1 MTPKLADYPN
11 QTATGPTLKTAQTW
25 LPALRHGALT
35 AALQY
40 ADWLIALLLEQTYVL
55 AMSSLYL
62 VYLIVLR
69 KISRLELGLLIGL
82 QCLSAWLLELDLRVL
97 VGFSLAQVMCL
108 GVFWCFLHRYH
119 LVLPDAINSAKQADD
134 YQKNSAPL
142 ERELLRNVTRLC
154 SAWLLATTLAACIF
168 GLVLASSLK
177 HFFIELSAYWLANI
191 CTFVGLVM
199 PIMTQVIQCTSATKK
214 RLKASQHLTTAL
226 TTFGFLIY
234 SNVIINTTPYPF
246 IYILLPM
253 CLLAVRLPVTTIAII
268 IYGGFAGTLLLGL
281 YPFTKPTFLNVPVNA
296 DMVHTV
302 FITGFIPLFFA
313 FMVKAFEKRQHYI
326 TKLSERMSLAN
337 KAVGLGVWEWSI
349 STRNVWWDSAM
360 YELYG
365 LAQQPMTYA
374 RWRQCIHPDDVNQ
387 LERILKSMARAKN
400 EFSTSF
406 RIIHPVLGIR
416 HIQAAATIVYGSANR
431 PLRYVGMNWDVTNLK
446 SAELA
451 LHQAKQKAEVAS
463 HTKSEFVANMSHEI
477 RTPLNATLGAAQ
489 LLQTTELSAPQK
501 KYINMIK
508 HSGESLLAIV
518 NDILDFSKIESG
530 HAQVAM
536 SIFNLR
542 ESVQKIA
549 AILSPQ
555 AGAKGLEFILHI
567 DKNVPSCVE
576 GDALKLHQVLVNLT
590 SNAIRF
596 TPGGEVSIEIRAS
609 KPKQGKI
616 QVSFAVIDTGIG
628 IAKNNQ
634 LNLFDAFTQVDSS
647 STRQYGGTGLGLAI
661 AKRLVN
667 LMGGELLL
675 ESEEG
680 LGSRFYFSL
689 EFTQIASR
697 NYTHPLEHQPM
708 RVLLVD
714 YNSRVIDAVKHLVAH
729 WPWDIIAAT
738 SVQQAL
744 NIFPTANNLK
754 PIDLLIVDS
763 RILSDEPLFI
773 QQLSKLGLTA
783 NCLRLVSDINHN
795 ASNLPTHCL
804 DLIDAYLIKPIT
816 HAGLL
821 DAISDG
827 RSLRQGID
835 KPLQQEMNLSNRL
848 LNGINILLVED
859 NPLNQVVAKGLLEQ
873 FGAHIDQ
880 AWNGKEALELI
891 SQGSGQY
898 HLIMLDIQMP
908 VMDGYSTCHAL
919 NERGNKI
926 PIIAMTAGVLSSE
939 REHCE
944 RMGMQGFVP
953 KPIEMQTLLNEIQR
967 LLPKL
972 EPDKSNGPV
981 NSRLPQSNLINNP
994 IEHTLFYPERL
1005 LNHLSQQEHIN
1016 SVVQG
1021 IQQLVNNSATQQGE
1035 LTDYIQTENYSSAAK
1050 LLHSQKGAWGN
1061 LGATPLYRQICSLET
1076 LAQEQRLTLNCRQW
1090 LAYTQLYGQ
1099 TLKEAEHWLQQYHAR
1114 EHASVADKTEVTLE
1128 EFLRLLDERNL
1139 RACDHYSQLKMH
1151 LAESLDESMAQQLDA
1166 AIHNLHFNLAATI
1179 LREQGVRLV
1188 ARA

>member
-1 MTPKLADYPN
+1 MILQPSPNPRQPTIKL
-11 QTATGPTLKTAQTW
+11 TAQQPHYWLKTLQYGVIAI
-25 LPALRHGALT
+25 
-35 AALQY
+35 ALQY
-40 ADWLIALLLEQTYVL
+40 VDWMLALLLEQTYVL
-55 AMSSLYL
+55 AMSNIFV
-62 VYLIVLR
+62 VYLIALR
-69 KISRLELGLLIGL
+69 KITRLELCLMITL
-82 QCLSAWLLELDLRVL
+82 QCASAWILEIDSRVL
-97 VGFSLAQVMCL
+97 LAFALAQGVCL
-108 GVFWCFLHRYH
+108 GIFGAFLQRYH
-119 LVLPDAINSAKQADD
+119 LVLSDEFSNTTQTGD
-134 YQKNSAPL
+134 YQKTSAPL
-142 ERELLRNVTRLC
+142 EQELLKNVTRMC
-154 SAWLLATTLAACIF
+154 SAWLIATTLAASLF
-168 GLVLASSLK
+168 GAVMASGIK
-177 HFFIELSAYWLANI
+177 HFFIDMSTYWLANI
-191 CTFVGLVM
+191 CTFVGLIM
-199 PIMTQVIQCTSATKK
+199 PIMTQATQTGDGSKQRAK
-214 RLKASQHLTTAL
+214 IKHYLATLLTACA
-226 TTFGFLIY
+226 FLIY
-234 SNVIINTTPYPF
+234 SNTIINTTPYPF

-253 CLLAVRLPVTTIAII
+253 CLLAVRLPVNTIAII
-268 IYGGFAGTLLLGL
+268 IYGGFSGTLLLGL
-281 YPFTKPTFLNVPVNA
+281 YPFAKPAFLNLPVNA

-360 YELYG
+360 YDLYG
-365 LAQQPMTYA
+365 LVQQPMTYA

-387 LERILKSMARAKN
+387 LERLLKSMARAKN

-406 RIIHPVLGIR
+406 RIIHPALGIR
-416 HIQAAATIVYGSANR
+416 HIQAAATIVYGDAHR

-536 SIFNLR
+536 GIFNLR

-549 AILSPQ
+549 TILSPQ

-596 TPGGEVSIEIRAS
+596 TPGGEVTIEITAS
-609 KPKQGKI
+609 KPKQGRI
-616 QVSFAVIDTGIG
+616 QVGFAVIDTGIG

-667 LMGGELLL
+667 LMGGELYLD
-675 ESEEG
+675 SDEG
-680 LGSRFYFSL
+680 LGSRFYFFL

-697 NYTHPLEHQPM
+697 NYTHPLEHQPL

-714 YNSRVIDAVKHLVAH
+714 YNTRVIEAVKHLVAP

-744 NIFPTANNLK
+744 NVFPTANKLK
-754 PIDLLIVDS
+754 PIDLLIIDS
-763 RILSDEPLFI
+763 RVLSEDASFI
-773 QQLSKLGLTA
+773 QQLGKLGLA
-783 NCLRLVSDINHN
+783 PNCLRLVSDINH
-795 ASNLPTHCL
+795 AAATLPAPCL

-821 DAISDG
+821 DAIQDG
-827 RSLRQGID
+827 RTLRQGAQQ
-835 KPLQQEMNLSNRL
+835 PLQQEMNLTKRL
-848 LNGINILLVED
+848 LSGINIVLVED

-891 SQGSGQY
+891 SRSTRQH

-908 VMDGYSTCHAL
+908 IMDGYSTCHAL

-953 KPIEMQTLLNEIQR
+953 KPIEVQTLLSEIQR
-967 LLPKL
+967 LLPELAQVKQL
-972 EPDKSNGPV
+972 AAQES
-981 NSRLPQSNLINNP
+981 NP

-1005 LNHLSQQEHIN
+1005 LQHISQQEHIN

-1021 IQQLVNNSATQQGE
+1021 IQQLINSSELQQTA
-1035 LTDYIQTENYSSAAK
+1035 LMQNIQREEFSAAAK
-1050 LLHSQKGAWGN
+1050 ILHSQKGAWGN

-1076 LAQEQRLTLNCRQW
+1076 LAQENRLTLNCRQW
-1090 LAYTQLYGQ
+1090 LAYQQLHAQ
-1099 TLKEAEHWLQQYHAR
+1099 TRKEAIQWLKHYQSTTEQT
-1114 EHASVADKTEVTLE
+1114 SVVSNSAAVSLE
-1128 EFLRLLDERNL
+1128 DFLLLLDEQNL
-1139 RACDHYSQLKMH
+1139 RACDNYNQLKTQ
-1151 LAESLDESMAQQLDA
+1151 LRCQLDEPLTQQLDSA
-1166 AIHNLHFNLAATI
+1166 MHNLHFKLAAQI
-1179 LREQGVRLV
+1179 LREHCLD
-1188 ARA
+1188 

>member
-1 MTPKLADYPN
+1 
-11 QTATGPTLKTAQTW
+11 
-25 LPALRHGALT
+25 
-35 AALQY
+35 
-40 ADWLIALLLEQTYVL
+40 
-55 AMSSLYL
+55 
-62 VYLIVLR
+62 
-69 KISRLELGLLIGL
+69 
-82 QCLSAWLLELDLRVL
+82 
-97 VGFSLAQVMCL
+97 
-108 GVFWCFLHRYH
+108 
-119 LVLPDAINSAKQADD
+119 
-134 YQKNSAPL
+134 
-142 ERELLRNVTRLC
+142 
-154 SAWLLATTLAACIF
+154 
-168 GLVLASSLK
+168 
-177 HFFIELSAYWLANI
+177 
-191 CTFVGLVM
+191 
-199 PIMTQVIQCTSATKK
+199 
-214 RLKASQHLTTAL
+214 
-226 TTFGFLIY
+226 
-234 SNVIINTTPYPF
+234 YPF
-246 IYILLPM
+246 
-253 CLLAVRLPVTTIAII
+253 A
-268 IYGGFAGTLLLGL
+268 
-281 YPFTKPTFLNVPVNA
+281 KPSFLNLPVNA

-313 FMVKAFEKRQHYI
+313 FMVKAFEKRQHFI
-326 TKLSERMSLAN
+326 AKLSERMWLAN

-360 YELYG
+360 YDLYG

-387 LERILKSMARAKN
+387 LERLLKSMARAKN

-416 HIQAAATIVYGSANR
+416 HIQAAATIVYGAANR

-530 HAQVAM
+530 HAQLAM
-536 SIFNLR
+536 NIFNLR

-549 AILSPQ
+549 TILSPQ

-567 DKNVPSCVE
+567 DKNVPTCVE

-596 TPGGEVSIEIRAS
+596 TPGGEVTIEITAN
-609 KPKQGKI
+609 KPKHGRV
-616 QVSFAVIDTGIG
+616 QVGFAVTDTGIG

-697 NYTHPLEHQPM
+697 NYTHPLEHQPL

-714 YNSRVIDAVKHLVAH
+714 HNSRVIDAVKHLVAH
-729 WPWDIIAAT
+729 WPWDIIAAP

-744 NIFPTANNLK
+744 NIFPTANKLK
-754 PIDLLIVDS
+754 PIDLLIIDS
-763 RILSDEPLFI
+763 RVLNEDVLFI
-773 QQLSKLGLTA
+773 QQLSKLGLEP
-783 NCLRLVSDINHN
+783 NCLRLVSDINH
-795 ASNLPTHCL
+795 AAIALPAHCL
-804 DLIDAYLIKPIT
+804 DLVDAYLIKPIT

-821 DAISDG
+821 DAITDG
-827 RSLRQGID
+827 RTLRQGSH

-848 LNGINILLVED
+848 LSGINILLVED

-891 SQGSGQY
+891 SHNPQQY

-908 VMDGYSTCHAL
+908 IMDGYSTCHAL

-972 EPDKSNGPV
+972 EAAKTSAPLDITVKES
-981 NSRLPQSNLINNP
+981 QP
-994 IEHTLFYPERL
+994 IAHTLFYPERL
-1005 LNHLSQQEHIN
+1005 LHHINQPAQIN
-1016 SVVQG
+1016 SVLQG
-1021 IQQLVNNSATQQGE
+1021 IQQL
-1035 LTDYIQTENYSSAAK
+1035 I
-1050 LLHSQKGAWGN
+1050 
-1061 LGATPLYRQICSLET
+1061 
-1076 LAQEQRLTLNCRQW
+1076 
-1090 LAYTQLYGQ
+1090 
-1099 TLKEAEHWLQQYHAR
+1099 
-1114 EHASVADKTEVTLE
+1114 
-1128 EFLRLLDERNL
+1128 
-1139 RACDHYSQLKMH
+1139 
-1151 LAESLDESMAQQLDA
+1151 
-1166 AIHNLHFNLAATI
+1166 
-1179 LREQGVRLV
+1179 
-1188 ARA
+1188 

>member
-1 MTPKLADYPN
+1 MTTHPAHPFSLGSYVELN
-11 QTATGPTLKTAQTW
+11 LKSPRSW
-25 LPALRHGALT
+25 LKPLGHALLVL
-35 AALQY
+35 ALQY
-40 ADWLIALLLEQTYVL
+40 TDWLVALFLEQTYVL
-55 AMSSLYL
+55 ALSSLFC
-62 VYLIVLR
+62 VYLIALR
-69 KISRLELGLLIGL
+69 KIKRMELGFLIGL
-82 QCLSAWLLELDLRVL
+82 QCLSAWWLEIDAQVL
-97 VGFSLAQVMCL
+97 MGFSLAQGVNL
-108 GVFWCFLHRYH
+108 GIFWAFLHRYH
-119 LVLPDAINSAKQADD
+119 LVGQEGYSKGQPPDEH
-134 YQKNSAPL
+134 QKNTAPL
-142 ERELLRNVTRLC
+142 ERELLKNVTRIC
-154 SAWLLATTLAACIF
+154 SAWLLATTLAAAVF
-168 GLVLASSLK
+168 GLVMGGTISR
-177 HFFIELSAYWLANI
+177 FFLDMSAYWLSNI
-191 CTFVGLVM
+191 CTFVGLIM
-199 PIMTQVIQCTSATKK
+199 PIMTHVTHTAAEDKPRL
-214 RLKASQHLTTAL
+214 RLKECGTMLLAA
-226 TTFGFLIY
+226 GVFLLY
-234 SNVIINTTPYPF
+234 SNLIMNTTPYPF

-253 CLLAVRLPVTTIAII
+253 CLLAVRLPVNTIALIM
-268 IYGGFAGTLLLGL
+268 YGGFAGTLLLGL
-281 YPFTKPTFLNVPVNA
+281 YPFAKPAFLNLPVNA
-296 DMVHTV
+296 DTVHTV

-313 FMVKAFEKRQHYI
+313 FMVKAFETRQHYI

-349 STRNVWWDSAM
+349 STRNVWWDGAM
-360 YELYG
+360 YDLYG
-365 LAQQPMTYA
+365 LAQEPISYA

-387 LERILKSMARAKN
+387 LERLLKSMARAKN
-400 EFSTSF
+400 EFTTSF

-416 HIQAAATIVYGSANR
+416 HIQAAATIVYGTANR

-530 HAQVAM
+530 HAQMDM

-542 ESVQKIA
+542 ESAQKIA
-549 AILSPQ
+549 TILSPQ
-555 AGAKGLEFILHI
+555 ASAKGLEFILHI
-567 DKNVPSCVE
+567 DKNVPTCVE

-596 TPGGEVSIEIRAS
+596 TPGGEVTIEITAG
-609 KPKQGKI
+609 KPKQGKV
-616 QVSFAVIDTGIG
+616 QVGFAVIDTGIG

-667 LMGGELLL
+667 LMGGELYL
-675 ESEEG
+675 ESDEG

-689 EFTQIASR
+689 ELPHIVSR
-697 NYTHPLEHQPM
+697 NYTHPLEHHPL

-714 YNSRVIDAVKHLVAH
+714 YNTRVIEAVKHLVAH

-744 NIFPTANNLK
+744 NVFPTANKLK
-754 PIDLLIVDS
+754 PFDLLIIDS
-763 RILSDEPLFI
+763 RVLSEDALFI
-773 QQLSKLGLTA
+773 QQLGKLGLA
-783 NCLRLVSDINHN
+783 PNCLRLVSDINH
-795 ASNLPTHCL
+795 AAAALPAHCL

-816 HAGLL
+816 HAALL
-821 DAISDG
+821 DAIQDG
-827 RSLRQGID
+827 RTLRQGAY
-835 KPLQQEMNLSNRL
+835 KPLQQEMNLTNRL
-848 LNGINILLVED
+848 LSGINILLVED

-873 FGAHIDQ
+873 LGAHIDQ

-891 SQGSGQY
+891 SQSNGQY

-953 KPIEMQTLLNEIQR
+953 KPIEMQTLLSEIQR
-967 LLPKL
+967 LLPKRETPTTPEPAPL
-972 EPDKSNGPV
+972 ES
-981 NSRLPQSNLINNP
+981 LP

-1005 LNHLSQQEHIN
+1005 LHHITQAEHI
-1016 SVVQG
+1016 SSLLQG
-1021 IQQLVNNSATQQGE
+1021 IQQLVDNSHTQQE
-1035 LTDYIQTENYSSAAK
+1035 SLLQAIEAEDFAAARK
-1050 LLHSQKGAWGN
+1050 ILHSQKGAWGN

-1076 LAQEQRLTLNCRQW
+1076 LAQENRLTLNCRQW
-1090 LAYTQLYGQ
+1090 LAYLQLYAQ
-1099 TLKEAEHWLQQYHAR
+1099 THKEAEHWLRQQQNHNTGKVQLQGTA
-1114 EHASVADKTEVTLE
+1114 VALE
-1128 EFLRLLDERNL
+1128 ELINRLDEHSL
-1139 RACDHYSQLKMH
+1139 RACDLYSQLKPYFTEH
-1151 LAESLDESMAQQLDA
+1151 LNAPEVHHLDTAM
-1166 AIHNLHFNLAATI
+1166 HNLQFKQAAQI
-1179 LREQGVRLV
+1179 VRDHTHRQP
-1188 ARA
+1188 A

>member
-1 MTPKLADYPN
+1 
-11 QTATGPTLKTAQTW
+11 
-25 LPALRHGALT
+25 
-35 AALQY
+35 
-40 ADWLIALLLEQTYVL
+40 
-55 AMSSLYL
+55 
-62 VYLIVLR
+62 
-69 KISRLELGLLIGL
+69 
-82 QCLSAWLLELDLRVL
+82 
-97 VGFSLAQVMCL
+97 
-108 GVFWCFLHRYH
+108 
-119 LVLPDAINSAKQADD
+119 
-134 YQKNSAPL
+134 
-142 ERELLRNVTRLC
+142 
-154 SAWLLATTLAACIF
+154 
-168 GLVLASSLK
+168 
-177 HFFIELSAYWLANI
+177 
-191 CTFVGLVM
+191 
-199 PIMTQVIQCTSATKK
+199 
-214 RLKASQHLTTAL
+214 
-226 TTFGFLIY
+226 
-234 SNVIINTTPYPF
+234 
-246 IYILLPM
+246 
-253 CLLAVRLPVTTIAII
+253 
-268 IYGGFAGTLLLGL
+268 
-281 YPFTKPTFLNVPVNA
+281 
-296 DMVHTV
+296 
-302 FITGFIPLFFA
+302 
-313 FMVKAFEKRQHYI
+313 
-326 TKLSERMSLAN
+326 
-337 KAVGLGVWEWSI
+337 
-349 STRNVWWDSAM
+349 M

-714 YNSRVIDAVKHLVAH
+714 YNNRVIDAVKHLVAH

-754 PIDLLIVDS
+754 HIDLLIVDS

-972 EPDKSNGPV
+972 EPDKSHGTV
-981 NSRLPQSNLINNP
+981 NSRLPQSNPINNP

-1099 TLKEAEHWLQQYHAR
+1099 TRKEAEHWLQQYHAR

-1139 RACDHYSQLKMH
+1139 RACDHYSQLKIH

-1179 LREQGVRLV
+1179 LREHGVSLV

>member
-1 MTPKLADYPN
+1 MSQDQQLLSQSLFA
-11 QTATGPTLKTAQTW
+11 GLKTRLFEPLFKTLQY
-25 LPALRHGALT
+25 ALITLL
-35 AALQY
+35 LQY
-40 ADWLIALLLEQTYVL
+40 ADWQLALFLDQTCVL
-55 AMSSLYL
+55 SVSSLWL
-62 VYLIVLR
+62 VYLVTLR
-69 KISRLELGLLIGL
+69 KISGLAIGFLILAQSAATWLVDAELQLLI
-82 QCLSAWLLELDLRVL
+82 A
-97 VGFSLAQVMCL
+97 FTLAQGICL
-108 GVFWCFLHRYH
+108 GIFSGFLQRYH
-119 LVLPDAINSAKQADD
+119 LASTVGWDDAPELADHP
-134 YQKNSAPL
+134 KNAAPL
-142 ERELLRNVTRLC
+142 ERELLKNVTRIC
-154 SAWLLATTLAACIF
+154 SAWLIATTLAAGVF
-168 GLVLASSLK
+168 GLFMSGSFK
-177 HFFIELSAYWLANI
+177 HFILETSTYWLANI
-191 CTFVGLVM
+191 CTFVGFIM
-199 PIMTQVIQCTSATKK
+199 PILAEATAHRSEKDRRIKPRQWFFTLLTSLA
-214 RLKASQHLTTAL
+214 
-226 TTFGFLIY
+226 FLVY
-234 SNVIINTTPYPF
+234 SNAIINTTPYPF

-253 CLLAVRLPVTTIAII
+253 CLLAVRLPVNMIAII
-268 IYGGFAGTLLLGL
+268 IYGGFAGTVLLGI
-281 YPFTKPTFLNVPVNA
+281 YPFSKPPIFDLPVSAN
-296 DMVHTV
+296 MVHTV

-313 FMVKAFEKRQHYI
+313 FMVKAFEKRQDFI

-337 KAVGLGVWEWSI
+337 QAVGLGVWEWSI

-360 YELYG
+360 YDLYG
-365 LAQQPMTYA
+365 LAPQPMSYA
-374 RWRQCIHPDDVNQ
+374 RWRQCIHPDDVEQ
-387 LERILKSMARAKN
+387 LERLLKSMARAKN

-406 RIIHPVLGIR
+406 RIIHPNLGIR
-416 HIQAAATIVYGSANR
+416 HIQAAATIVYSSLNR

-530 HAQVAM
+530 HAQAAM
-536 SIFNLR
+536 SMFNLR

-549 AILSPQ
+549 TILSPQ

-596 TPGGEVSIEIRAS
+596 TPGGEVTIEVTAS
-609 KPKQGKI
+609 KPKQGKV
-616 QVSFAVIDTGIG
+616 QVGFAVTDTGIG

-667 LMGGELLL
+667 LMGGELSL

-680 LGSRFYFSL
+680 IGSRFYFSL
-689 EFTQIASR
+689 ELTQIASR
-697 NYTHPLEHQPM
+697 NYTHPLEHQAV

-714 YNSRVIDAVKHLVAH
+714 HNIKVIDAVKHLVAH

-738 SVQQAL
+738 SAQQAL
-744 NIFPTANNLK
+744 NVFPTANKLK
-754 PIDLLIVDS
+754 PFDLLIVDS
-763 RILSDEPLFI
+763 RILSEGEPLLI
-773 QQLSKLGLTA
+773 RQLTKLGLGA
-783 NCLRLVSDINHN
+783 DCLRLISDINHTATTLP
-795 ASNLPTHCL
+795 ASCL
-804 DLIDAYLIKPIT
+804 DLVDAFLIKPIT
-816 HAGLL
+816 HSGIL
-821 DAISDG
+821 DAIQDG
-827 RSLRQGID
+827 RTLRQGIN
-835 KPLQQEMNLSNRL
+835 KPMQQEMNLSNRL

-891 SQGSGQY
+891 SQGNHQY
-898 HLIMLDIQMP
+898 QLIMLDIQMP

-919 NERGNKI
+919 NERGNKV

-953 KPIEMQTLLNEIQR
+953 KPIEIQTLLSEIQR
-967 LLPKL
+967 LLPTA
-972 EPDKSNGPV
+972 DGPKAPLDID
-981 NSRLPQSNLINNP
+981 STP
-994 IEHTLFYPERL
+994 IGHTLFYPERL
-1005 LNHLSQQEHIN
+1005 LQHINQQEQID

-1021 IQQLVNNSATQQGE
+1021 IRQLVDASEEQQSALSVLINDEAFGA
-1035 LTDYIQTENYSSAAK
+1035 AAK
-1050 LLHSQKGAWGN
+1050 VLHSQKGAWGN

-1090 LAYTQLYGQ
+1090 IAYVQLFNQ
-1099 TLKEAEHWLQQYHAR
+1099 TRKEAQHWLSQYEAAAPSQACPPQQTTA
-1114 EHASVADKTEVTLE
+1114 ALVD
-1128 EFLRLLDERNL
+1128 FLRLLEENNL
-1139 RACDHYSQLKMH
+1139 RACDCYGLVKSALS
-1151 LAESLDESMAQQLDA
+1151 AELDGAGIQQLETAVQNLEFNVAAQIIREHWKNLDA
-1166 AIHNLHFNLAATI
+1166 ETTLP
-1179 LREQGVRLV
+1179 
-1188 ARA
+1188 